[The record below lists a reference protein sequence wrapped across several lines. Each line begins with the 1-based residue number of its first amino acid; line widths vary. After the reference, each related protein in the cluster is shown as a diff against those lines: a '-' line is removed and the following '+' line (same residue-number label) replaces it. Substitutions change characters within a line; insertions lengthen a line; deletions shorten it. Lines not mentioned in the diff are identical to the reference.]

1 MKVLI
6 IEESIK
12 SGLFLKKGL
21 TERGYVVDTEA
32 LIQEGLLKPQNSIY
46 DFIILEI
53 PANENNHWKYLKQF
67 RDINTHSFL
76 IIISACHCVE
86 DKILSLNLGAD
97 DYLTKPFSFLE
108 LIARLNT
115 ISRRN
120 KCIQKKYIKIK
131 DLEIDLNQH
140 KLIRNGNTIH
150 LTPKEFSLLSLL
162 IQNRGFVLSRCEI
175 LEKLW
180 NVSYDTDS
188 NIIDVHIKR
197 LRSKIED
204 GLSSKFIKTVRGAGY
219 MFETEK
225 S

>member
-6 IEESIK
+6 IEESVK

-21 TERGYVVDTEA
+21 IERGYIVDTEN
-32 LIQEGLLKPQNSIY
+32 LIQDGLLKPQNSIY

-53 PANENNHWKYLKQF
+53 PGNHNNHWKYLKQF
-67 RDINTHSFL
+67 RDINPISFL
-76 IIISACHCVE
+76 IIISSCHSVE

-120 KCIQKKYIKIK
+120 KSFHKKYIKIK

-175 LEKLW
+175 LEKIW
-180 NVSYDTDS
+180 NVNFDTDS

-204 GLSSKFIKTVRGAGY
+204 RLSTQFIKTVRGAGY
-219 MFETEK
+219 MFDTE
-225 S
+225 

>member
-6 IEESIK
+6 IEESVK

-21 TERGYVVDTEA
+21 IERGYVVDTET
-32 LIQEGLLKPQNSIY
+32 LIQDGLLKPQNSIY

-53 PANENNHWKYLKQF
+53 PGNQNNHWKYLKQF
-67 RDINTHSFL
+67 RDINSLSFL
-76 IIISACHCVE
+76 IIISSCHSVE

-97 DYLTKPFSFLE
+97 DFLTKPFSFLE

-120 KCIQKKYIKIK
+120 KNFQKKYIKIK

-175 LEKLW
+175 LEKIW
-180 NVSYDTDS
+180 NVNFDTDS

-204 GLSSKFIKTVRGAGY
+204 GLSTQFIKTVRGAGY
-219 MFETEK
+219 MFDIE
-225 S
+225 